1 MIGHPPLKGVLM
13 NQSNDKKT
21 VWKAA
26 LREFPLT
33 ALVAARYVIFS
44 AIFNLWHPLWM
55 IFLLIPLIESLRDA
69 IRLRNPHRF
78 AYPVLCLLIF
88 FCLGFFMDLWHPGW
102 LVFLTIP
109 LYYSLFISIKRKR
122 AKTFSYPVLMAIVFF
137 VLGFGWGLW
146 HPGWAVFVTIPVYY
160 AIVDWIRRFF

>member
-1 MIGHPPLKGVLM
+1 M
-13 NQSNDKKT
+13 NPNSNQKS

-33 ALVAARYVIFS
+33 AVVAGLYVILS
-44 AIFNLWHPLWM
+44 AIFDLWHPLWM

-69 IRLRNPHRF
+69 IRLKNPHRF
-78 AYPVLCLLIF
+78 AYPILCLLIF
-88 FCLGFFMDLWHPGW
+88 FCLGFFAGLWHPGW

-109 LYYSLFISIKRKR
+109 LYTTFFMSIKRKR
-122 AKTFSYPVLMAIVFF
+122 PQIFSYPVLTAIVYL

-146 HPGWAVFVTIPVYY
+146 HPGWVVFVTIPVYY
-160 AIVDWIRRFF
+160 AIVNWIRRFF